1 MTARPAS
8 APVPADQ
15 LDAPLDPLSETALEW
30 LVRLHDGTA
39 GEADWAAYDSW
50 QAAGPEHRSAALRA
64 ERLWEGLGAALHRPR
79 RRTRPLLALLLV
91 GLGLLGL
98 GAALLPDGDI
108 STATGERR
116 QMTLAD
122 GSALLLDAET
132 SLDIEITP
140 EHRRL
145 HLHRGALHVTV
156 APDPAR
162 PFEVIAAG
170 TTTRA
175 LGTAFEVRRRD
186 DSVQVTVTEHAVR
199 VSAPDGSSRA
209 VQSGQSLR
217 YGPATGLQTAQPANL
232 ASLTAWQRGR
242 LVFDGQPL
250 GDVVADMQRY
260 RRGLIL
266 ISDARLR
273 ALPVTGVFATGDSD
287 GLVEAIAASL
297 PVRVLRLP
305 LVTVIRPIAAA
316 D

>member
-1 MTARPAS
+1 MTTRPAS
-8 APVPADQ
+8 VPVDQ

-39 GEADWAAYDSW
+39 SDADWAAYDNW
-50 QAAGPEHRSAALRA
+50 QAAGPDHRSAALRA
-64 ERLWEGLGAALHRPR
+64 ERLWEGLGSALRRPR
-79 RRTRPLLALLLV
+79 RRMRPLLAMVVV

-98 GAALLPDGDI
+98 GSALLPAGDV
-108 STATGERR
+108 STAIGERR

-122 GSALLLDAET
+122 GSSLLLDAGT

-140 EHRRL
+140 QHRRL
-145 HLHRGALHVTV
+145 RLHRGALHVAV

-170 TTTRA
+170 GTTRA

-186 DSVQVTVTEHAVR
+186 DDVQVAVTEHAVR
-199 VSAPDGSSRA
+199 VSYRDGSSRT

-217 YGPATGLQTAQPANL
+217 YGPSAGLQAVQPANL
-232 ASLTAWQRGR
+232 TSLTAWQRGQ
-242 LVFDGQPL
+242 LVFDGRPL

-273 ALPVTGVFATGDSD
+273 ALPVTGVFATDDSE

-305 LVTVIRPIAAA
+305 LVTVIRPAAAA